1 MDIGT
6 GLNTSTPQRAGAQP
20 VSEPDSDSAIGTE
33 QQPGCVACAGSG
45 RLKYDGLT
53 DRLFGVAGHWKMYQC
68 QAHNCRALWL
78 NPRPTPQ
85 EVWKAYRHYYTH
97 GADDLESLVK
107 RTIRFLSHARA
118 ASRSG
123 GQTGPAPR
131 PAAHL
136 VMLLARLYPGLVDH
150 IDLMIRYQSPP
161 PIGQVQRLLDVGCG
175 DGEAL
180 LILRGLGWKVQGV
193 EFDPSAVAAAARRG
207 IDVHQGDLASAE
219 FPTDTFHL
227 VSSTHVLEHVHDPM
241 AFLCESRRVLAPGGR
256 IVTVT
261 PNADAD
267 GHLRHGRH
275 WRGLEP
281 PRHIGIYTEPAL
293 RAMAARAGFH
303 DIRIFT
309 TARAVGLA
317 ETAAILQREA
327 TGVLAGQAAPPR
339 GVRLR
344 AHWAQLRASLR
355 KTFSALEGEELVML
369 ARK

>member
-6 GLNTSTPQRAGAQP
+6 GLNTSTPPRTGAPP
-20 VSEPDSDSAIGTE
+20 VSQPDTDSAIGTE
-33 QQPGCVACAGSG
+33 QQPGCVACAGAG
-45 RLKYDGLT
+45 RLKYDDLT
-53 DRLFGVAGHWKMYQC
+53 DRLFGVAGNWTMYQC
-68 QAHNCRALWL
+68 QARHCRALWL

-118 ASRSG
+118 ASRFG
-123 GQTGPAPR
+123 GHTGRLPWPGS
-131 PAAHL
+131 HL

-150 IDLMIRYQSPP
+150 VDLMIRYQSPP
-161 PIGQVQRLLDVGCG
+161 ARGQEQRLLDVGCG

-180 LILRGLGWKVQGV
+180 LILRELGWKVQGV
-193 EFDPSAVAAAARRG
+193 EFDPSAVAAAGRRG
-207 IDVHQGDLASAE
+207 IDVHQGDLASAACQ
-219 FPTDTFHL
+219 TGTFHL
-227 VSSTHVLEHVHDPM
+227 VSSTHVLEHVHDPLG
-241 AFLCESRRVLAPGGR
+241 FLRESHRVLAPGGR

-261 PNADAD
+261 PNAEAD

-293 RAMAARAGFH
+293 RAMAARAGFQ

-317 ETAAILQREA
+317 ETAAILQRDT
-327 TGVLAGQAAPPR
+327 TGVLAGQAAPS
-339 GVRLR
+339 GSVRLR

-355 KTFSALEGEELVML
+355 KAVGALEGEELVML